1 MGRETERGTCRHS
14 HPAQPLTSHPSRGPR
29 AHPVEQSLSLTS
41 PAGSAVK
48 NPPEMQQTHMPSLGW
63 EDPLQKA
70 MATPVFLCRKTH
82 GQSSLVDTA
91 HRVTKLTNRVR

>member
-1 MGRETERGTCRHS
+1 MGRETEKGTGRHS
-14 HPAQPLTSHPSRGPR
+14 HPAQPLTSHLSRGPR
-29 AHPVEQSLSLTS
+29 AHPVEQL
-41 PAGSAVK
+41 
-48 NPPEMQQTHMPSLGW
+48 PEMQETHMRSLGW

-82 GQSSLVDTA
+82 GQSILVGTA